1 MSSIELGG
9 FAENPNVIDGT
20 KEEFIAFN
28 YCLAEDYYYAVL
40 NEDFDSLGEGL
51 NDGYTWH
58 EIMSQ
63 VCYWLNYNGEI
74 GKDKQ
79 DYFDK
84 LRNGTILT
92 VNDRTFIDASK
103 EHGWTKLS
111 DDLISKIE
119 ENGKQLKKI
128 KNR

>member
-1 MSSIELGG
+1 MSLIELGG
-9 FAENPNVIDGT
+9 FAETPSVIDGI
-20 KEEFIAFN
+20 EEFIAFN

-51 NDGYTWH
+51 NDEFAWH

-79 DYFDK
+79 DYFEK
-84 LRNGTILT
+84 LRNGTIFT
-92 VNDRTFIDASK
+92 SNDRTFIDASK
-103 EHGWTKLS
+103 EHGWTELS
-111 DDLISKIE
+111 DDLTNKLE
-119 ENGKQLKKI
+119 ENGKQLRKN